1 MEELTGKQKSFLRGL
16 GQKIKPTIS
25 IGKMGVSENSL
36 LSITNGFNTKELLKI
51 KIQDGCEETKE
62 EIAEKVSEGANAIL
76 VQVIGNTLLFYKRDR
91 KNPKI
96 DLP

>member
-1 MEELTGKQKSFLRGL
+1 LEELTSKQRVFLRGL

-25 IGKMGVSENSL
+25 VGKMGVSDNTI
-36 LSITNGFNTKELLKI
+36 LSVGNGFNTKELLKV

-62 EIAEKVSEGANAIL
+62 KVAEKISEGVNAVL

-91 KNPKI
+91 RNPKI

>member
-25 IGKMGVSENSL
+25 VGKMGVTDNTL
-36 LSITNGFNTKELLKI
+36 LSINNGFNTKELLKI
-51 KIQDGCEETKE
+51 KIQDGCDETKE
-62 EIAEKVSEGANAIL
+62 EVAETICDGVNAIL

-91 KNPKI
+91 KNPRI